1 MNKSIVKLFFLTS
14 AFFLLIGGCTKELE
28 EQVAQLEKEKREL
41 KRETEAKEAYVDEV
55 VSAINEI
62 QSNLD
67 TIRVR
72 ESIISKASTGIE
84 KRGVSESEVIKR
96 TILSDI
102 SDIDSYLQENK
113 KKVSSLQK
121 KMQQYRYRVGSLE
134 KMVENLQ
141 NTISQKEMEIA
152 YLKEEISSLNVK
164 VATLETTIRQKE
176 LAIQQKEEEI
186 NEVYYIMGN
195 WDELKKNGVIEEQ
208 GGFLWFGKT
217 TVATKDFDLTK
228 FTKVSAETTNQV
240 EITHPVEQVELL
252 TSHTGASYEIKKK
265 GETDSVL
272 EIKDIKAF
280 WRKTKCLVILLN

>member
-1 MNKSIVKLFFLTS
+1 MNKNIVKLIFLTS
-14 AFFLLIGGCTKELE
+14 VLFLFIGGCTKELE
-28 EQVAQLEKEKREL
+28 EKVAELEKEKQEL
-41 KRETEAKEAYVDEV
+41 ALEAEAKEKYVEEV
-55 VSAINEI
+55 VGAINEI

-84 KRGVSESEVIKR
+84 KRGVSEAEAIKR

-121 KMQQYRYRVGSLE
+121 KMQQYRYRVSSLE

-164 VATLETTIRQKE
+164 VAALETTIRQKE
-176 LAIQQKEEEI
+176 RVIQQKEEEI
-186 NEVYYIMGN
+186 NEVYYIIGD
-195 WDELKKNGVIEEQ
+195 WEQLKEKGVIEDQ

-228 FTKVSAETTNQV
+228 FTKVSAEATSMIQIN
-240 EITHPVEQVELL
+240 HPLSQVELL
-252 TSHTGASYEIKKK
+252 TSHSKDSYEIKKD
-265 GETDSVL
+265 GENASVL
-272 EIKDIKAF
+272 QIKDAKEFWKKA
-280 WRKTKCLVILLN
+280 KCLVILLN